1 MAKNI
6 YKSAKGKAVDLDALK
21 LKNETII
28 AVGNKSVNARGD
40 LLGPGGKIV
49 KSRNELMKDRYSTD
63 GMTEA
68 VPNNTKK

>member
-49 KSRNELMKDRYSTD
+49 KSRNELMKDRYSTE